1 MNLSYLTTKGIILV
15 YSSVLVLGLLGS
27 TTFANI
33 AHGRATLSPEGITL
47 YDKSFKA
54 ELVKSGLASPATM
67 AFIGPNDILV
77 TEKKEGTVQRIV
89 NGNSTAPLIKLDVSS
104 TDERGLLGIATSTS
118 SDGTY
123 VFLYYTKCE
132 SGKTDCNNLV
142 YRYKLD
148 QESNKLTDPLL
159 LLRLPAMPDVSH
171 NGGIIIIGPN
181 QNLYISIGDLRR
193 TFIGGPTSTLAQNY
207 ENGTQVDGRAGI
219 LRITQ
224 DGLPVDNILGDN
236 IPLSIYYAYGIRNSF
251 GLDFDP
257 VTGNLWDTE
266 NGPDFGDEINLVP
279 AGFNGGWVKFQGIWN
294 VESGPNLNPAGEKGS
309 VASTNPG
316 NLVTFNERGTYS
328 PPEFTWEKTIGPT
341 AIAFLKS
348 DKLSKANENDVFV
361 SDIKNG
367 NIYHF
372 KLNEDRTTFSVSGD
386 LTDKVSN
393 AGDNT
398 QNILFATGFGGITD
412 LKVGPDGYLYVL
424 TFDKEDGRIYRIV
437 PT

>member
-1 MNLSYLTTKGIILV
+1 M
-15 YSSVLVLGLLGS
+15 
-27 TTFANI
+27 
-33 AHGRATLSPEGITL
+33 SPEGITL

-67 AFIGPNDILV
+67 AFIGPNDIFV

-89 NGNSTAPLIKLDVSS
+89 NGNSTEPLIKLDVSS

-171 NGGIIIIGPN
+171 NGGIIRIGPD

-224 DGLPVDNILGDN
+224 DGHPVDNILGDN
-236 IPLSIYYAYGIRNSF
+236 ISLSIYYAYGIRNSF

-279 AGFNGGWVKFQGIWN
+279 AGFNGGWVKVQGIWN

-348 DKLSKANENDVFV
+348 DKLGKVNENDVFV

-367 NIYHF
+367 NIYH
-372 KLNEDRTTFSVSGD
+372 
-386 LTDKVSN
+386 
-393 AGDNT
+393 
-398 QNILFATGFGGITD
+398 
-412 LKVGPDGYLYVL
+412 
-424 TFDKEDGRIYRIV
+424 
-437 PT
+437 